1 MNVLYLF
8 REFGHIR
15 IPYNFYNQALFD
27 CLLSSGGKW
36 DDASHTFIFNSNVD
50 TEYFS
55 NIFQKF
61 LPPKLSMIPI
71 VQVQENSHKQEGN
84 RKPHTFGT
92 MVRRPAGSV
101 EEQLSVSGFFKH
113 PIEDSPEQSQA
124 KEAETLSASPFSFP
138 VPASL
143 PEKLSVQLKEKLE
156 AELRSRKYSVQTRR
170 AYIYYNRLICRTL
183 QKTPEELRP
192 DDVTK
197 FLALM
202 EKEKKYSASALNLAI
217 SAIKFFFK
225 FVLKKDD
232 LAEKHR
238 PRHDGRL
245 PMILSKEEISKI
257 FSLEKNPKHRLLLML
272 VYSSGLRV
280 SEVVALKKEHI
291 DLSRKVIL
299 IRLGKGRKDRSTLL
313 SEKAANYIVEYYKY
327 FNIEKWVFPGQP
339 SSNHL
344 SIRSAQNIF
353 DKAVRRAAIPKEI
366 SIHSLRHTFA
376 THLLE
381 SGTDIRYIQ
390 SLLGHSSLRTTELYT
405 HVARRNVLNIKSPL
419 DTIP

>member
-1 MNVLYLF
+1 MNVLNLIRESGYVRIPFTFYNPVLF
-8 REFGHIR
+8 RCFIS
-15 IPYNFYNQALFD
+15 A
-27 CLLSSGGKW
+27 GGKW
-36 DDASHTFIFNSNVD
+36 DSVRHEFIFDGDVD
-50 TEYFS
+50 VKHINNIIQMFFS
-55 NIFQKF
+55 
-61 LPPKLSMIPI
+61 S
-71 VQVQENSHKQEGN
+71 ES
-84 RKPHTFGT
+84 
-92 MVRRPAGSV
+92 S
-101 EEQLSVSGFFKH
+101 EESE
-113 PIEDSPEQSQA
+113 EDSSEIPA
-124 KEAETLSASPFSFP
+124 PVKKATVLPVSPFSFP
-138 VPASL
+138 VSSSL
-143 PEKLSVQLKEKLE
+143 PDKLSVQLIEKLE

-183 QKTPEELRP
+183 QKTPEEIRP

-202 EKEKKYSASALNLAI
+202 EKDNKYSASALNLAI

-225 FVLKKDD
+225 FILKKDD
-232 LAEKHR
+232 IAEKHR

-245 PMILSKEEISKI
+245 PMILSKEEISRI
-257 FSLEKNPKHRLLLML
+257 LSLEKNPKHRLLLML

-280 SEVVALKKEHI
+280 SEVVTLRKEHI
-291 DLSRKVIL
+291 DLSRKVIF

-313 SEKAANYIVEYYKY
+313 SEKAAQYIVEYYKY
-327 FNIEKWVFPGQP
+327 FNIEKWIFPGNP

-344 SIRSAQNIF
+344 SIRSAQQIF
-353 DKAVRRAAIPKEI
+353 DKAVRRAEISKEI
-366 SIHSLRHTFA
+366 SIHNLRHTFA

-390 SLLGHSSLRTTELYT
+390 TLLGHSSLRTTERYT